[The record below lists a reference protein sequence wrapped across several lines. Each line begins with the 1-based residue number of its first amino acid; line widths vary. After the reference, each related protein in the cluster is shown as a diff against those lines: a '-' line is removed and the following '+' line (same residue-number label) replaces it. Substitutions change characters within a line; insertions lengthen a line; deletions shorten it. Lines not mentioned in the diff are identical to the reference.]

1 MDPHCSREQAKGSS
15 KRQRASPVTP
25 GSGRKQP
32 VSAAAECAT
41 ESADAG
47 AVCTDDDGGFLE
59 PDPAVSFGGVLELIA
74 AKPKQAS
81 NMSR

>member
-1 MDPHCSREQAKGSS
+1 M
-15 KRQRASPVTP
+15 
-25 GSGRKQP
+25 
-32 VSAAAECAT
+32 SAAAECAT